1 MFGHKKAF
9 IIGASINTMDSLLY
23 AVSISPLMLDIA
35 RSFADVGG
43 TAIFSCRSAILIKT
57 FNMEEKN

>member
-23 AVSISPLMLDIA
+23 AVSISPLIIDIA
-35 RSFADVGG
+35 RSFAGVGG
-43 TAIFSCRSAILIKT
+43 TAIFSFGNAILIKT